1 MTYRQ
6 FYEETL
12 VALRKVKAPNLYVED
27 FVTLANKAIL
37 DSCRVAYK
45 LFETTQEW
53 TDALETLKQDVTL
66 TFRTPTGPTYE
77 GDTNSAAQVSYVANG
92 KYNSEAYRIT
102 LPANYWHILGL
113 ELTTVNIKSVKCY
126 PKGYVQSNEVKY
138 LTSDQGAKAQE
149 NDYLKIKSSRPY
161 YQLRKSA
168 TANVQDFTLFTGK
181 AGEVLADKLYLEYLK
196 LPELIALTVED
207 IERPLELD
215 NTPELEFT
223 RDFCYRIIDA
233 VVTIFMENSGMQR
246 LNTHLPINKPIT
258 AQQGLE

>member
-27 FVTLANKAIL
+27 FVSLANKAIL

-53 TDALETLKQDVTL
+53 SDALETLKQDVTL
-66 TFRTPTGPTYE
+66 TFRTTTGPTYT
-77 GDTNSAAQVSYVANG
+77 GDINTPATVSYNANG

-102 LPANYWHILGL
+102 LPGNYWHMLGL
-113 ELTTVNIKSVKCY
+113 ELTTVNIKVVKCY

-138 LTSDQGAKAQE
+138 LTSDQGAKAQD

-161 YQLRKSA
+161 YQMRKSV
-168 TANVQDFTLFTGK
+168 ANNIQDFTLFTGK
-181 AGEVLADKLYLEYLK
+181 AGDVLADKLYIEYLK
-196 LPELIALTVED
+196 LPELISLTVQD
-207 IERPLELD
+207 IERPIESD
-215 NTPELEFT
+215 NTPEMEFT

-233 VVTIFMENSGMQR
+233 MVAIQMENSGMQR
-246 LNTHLPINKPIT
+246 LSSYMPVNKPINV
-258 AQQGLE
+258 QQGSE